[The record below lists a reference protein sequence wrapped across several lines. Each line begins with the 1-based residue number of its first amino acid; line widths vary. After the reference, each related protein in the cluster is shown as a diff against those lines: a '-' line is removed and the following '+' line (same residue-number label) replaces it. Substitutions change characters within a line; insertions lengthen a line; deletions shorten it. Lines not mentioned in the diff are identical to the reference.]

1 MSQSHF
7 TLRFPMK
14 SPVDAKALAE
24 QLPPLMPDFFKA
36 QDSIGTI
43 HYSRF
48 AFLSEKTLLF
58 LGDFDGEFGPLIADL
73 AKSAGPVFDAILRH
87 VEASPALPVA
97 DNVESFT
104 EWTADHLVNA
114 LNLYTA
120 YPDVTAKEIRAL
132 ADSADVTGVT
142 QQLPFL
148 VVLPIKSKLSF
159 VEVQLLLRARGRGT
173 TKDLD
178 KVGTPHFAQF
188 LALEDNQIGFFTVYD
203 GTFDTYIADFTKNIG
218 QVFDLLFKF
227 TTGAPPSPVR
237 KHLQEF
243 VDFAAGANRAPIG
256 FYEAYPGLSVQDV
269 HALIADSK
277 SQSAS
282 AS

>member
-1 MSQSHF
+1 MSQNHF
-7 TLRFPMK
+7 TLRFPLK
-14 SPVDAKALAE
+14 SPADAKAITD
-24 QLPPLMPDFFKA
+24 QLPSLMPDFFKIE
-36 QDSIGTI
+36 DSLGTI

-48 AFLSEKTLLF
+48 TLLSEKTLLF
-58 LGDFDGEFGPLIADL
+58 LCDFDGEFGMLSADL
-73 AKSAGPVFDAILRH
+73 GKSAGPVFDAILQH
-87 VEASPALPVA
+87 VDGPPPLPVA
-97 DNVESFT
+97 QNSQAFT
-104 EWTADHLVNA
+104 EWSAEHLETA

-120 YPDVTAKEIRAL
+120 YPDATAKEIKAL
-132 ADSADVTGVT
+132 AASADVTGAT
-142 QQLPFL
+142 EQRPFL
-148 VVLPIKSKLSF
+148 VVLPIKSKIAF
-159 VEVQLLLRARGRGT
+159 IEVQLLLRARGHGT

-188 LALEDNQIGFFTVYD
+188 VALEDHQIGFFTVYD
-203 GTFDTYIADFTKNIG
+203 GAFDTYIADFTKNIG
-218 QVFDLLFKF
+218 EVFDLLFKF

-237 KHLQEF
+237 KNLQQF